1 MAKVNFSMFPIHR
14 IFPDNY
20 PSACYQLLNL
30 SSTFTAALLRPS
42 RPKPAARSGY
52 KTAGYI
58 KVIYTK
64 CYKNPMN
71 LVPFCFC
78 ADRAIFGW
86 NCCNSAKVSYL
97 AVFSCF
103 HGQKKYKIRV
113 SAHCTVRAIILIII
127 MSGKKFFFALKCIIL
142 ALKYTRFGQNRLNIY
157 NQY

>member
-86 NCCNSAKVSYL
+86 NCCNSAKVCIL
-97 AVFSCF
+97 FLRVVFSCF
-103 HGQKKYKIRV
+103 HGQKKYKLKV
-113 SAHCTVRAIILIII
+113 SAHCSVRSKKLMIL
-127 MSGKKFFFALKCIIL
+127 KVRKRPIL
-142 ALKYTRFGQNRLNIY
+142 ALNVLFWVKIG
-157 NQY
+157 